1 MNRRFFHFLF
11 LFRTFALK
19 TALVLRKMS
28 NFAKNTAHNE
38 RRFKINAY
46 LCSVNILNTINI
58 MEKIKRTRE
67 EVRAAFREY
76 MREKRQEDEAAQD
89 RLKLFHQ
96 KWVAG
101 LV

>member
-1 MNRRFFHFLF
+1 ML
-11 LFRTFALK
+11 
-19 TALVLRKMS
+19 
-28 NFAKNTAHNE
+28 E
-38 RRFKINAY
+38 RLQKNAY
-46 LCSVNILNTINI
+46 LCTVNILKAINV
-58 MEKIKRTRE
+58 MEIIKRTRE

-76 MREKRQEDEAAQD
+76 MREKRKEDEAAQD

>member
-1 MNRRFFHFLF
+1 
-11 LFRTFALK
+11 
-19 TALVLRKMS
+19 
-28 NFAKNTAHNE
+28 
-38 RRFKINAY
+38 
-46 LCSVNILNTINI
+46 

-67 EVRAAFREY
+67 EVRAA
-76 MREKRQEDEAAQD
+76 EAAQD

>member
-1 MNRRFFHFLF
+1 
-11 LFRTFALK
+11 
-19 TALVLRKMS
+19 
-28 NFAKNTAHNE
+28 
-38 RRFKINAY
+38 
-46 LCSVNILNTINI
+46 

-76 MREKRQEDEAAQD
+76 MREKKQEDEAAQD